1 MSNELSFTVVARD
14 QASQTVATVQ
24 KKISEF
30 GKDVGRSIAGVL
42 GPMAAL
48 QWGIGK
54 VSEYLDDLV
63 KKRKEAFD
71 WGASLSDSAA
81 KLGVTVEQFQNI
93 TTAADMSG
101 ESVENVAKSF
111 KLAADLI
118 EQAKGGSVDAAKALE
133 AMGINIENI
142 DKVKPQDVLR
152 ALAGALQATQDPAQR
167 AQIAIAALGK
177 SAKDLQETLAKGFD
191 IAGALDSMDGLTQEE
206 ADFLRG
212 QQREER
218 AKQNKEKLRM
228 AKEGVTT
235 SFLQNDPEGK
245 AILERER
252 QKFRMQMAQAGA
264 PQGGI
269 GTELKPGELATNA
282 AIQTEV
288 QRVLAERERKRREAV
303 AATANPKT
311 AANLTKKAEEDAK
324 KEEDDKKKKEKE
336 AEKPKT
342 PTFKVGKDSTEKPVG
357 VTVSSLREI
366 GGGLAG
372 EMATGADV
380 AFQSLGE
387 QKAMNDTLR
396 RIEARLVPPPTQTNF
411 TTDPRVGGGVQFVPG
426 QFNIGPVNTA
436 SRIGVA

>member
-1 MSNELSFTVVARD
+1 MSELSFVIVARD

-54 VSEYLDDLV
+54 VSEYFDELAR
-63 KKRKEAFD
+63 KRKEAFD

-93 TTAADMSG
+93 SDAADATG
-101 ESVENVAKSF
+101 ESVDNVARSF
-111 KLAADLI
+111 KLASDLI
-118 EQAKGGSVDAAKALE
+118 EQAKGGSLAAAASLE

-142 DKVKPQDVLR
+142 DKTKPQNVLN
-152 ALAGALQATQDPAQR
+152 ALAGALQATKDPAER

-191 IAGALDSMDGLTQEE
+191 IAGALDNMEGLTQEE
-206 ADFLRG
+206 ANFMRN

-218 AKQNKEKLRM
+218 IRQNKEKLRM
-228 AKEGVTT
+228 AKEAATT
-235 SFLQNDPEGK
+235 SFLENDPEGQ
-245 AILERER
+245 ALMERER
-252 QKFRMQMAQAGA
+252 QKFMLTMLRARA

-269 GTELKPGELATNA
+269 GTELKPAELATNA
-282 AIQTEV
+282 AIQAEV
-288 QRVLAERERKRREAV
+288 QRVLAERERKRQETLAGRAIPAASQALIAKAEAD
-303 AATANPKT
+303 AQ
-311 AANLTKKAEEDAK
+311 AEEDAK
-324 KEEDDKKKKEKE
+324 KKEKDK
-336 AEKPKT
+336 EKTAKV
-342 PTFKVGKDSTEKPVG
+342 PTFKVSKETMEKPTA

-366 GGGLAG
+366 GGGLSG
-372 EMATGADV
+372 EQATGADV
-380 AFQSLGE
+380 AFQSLAE
-387 QKAMNDTLR
+387 QKAINDTLR
-396 RIEARLVPPPTQTNF
+396 RIEAKLVPPPTQTDF
-411 TTDPRVGGGVQFVPG
+411 TKNPLVGGGVQFVPG
-426 QFNIGPVNTA
+426 QFNIGPTNAA